1 MKYEVEVTNT
11 RTYTATIEIDAV
23 DEDDATKQAEK
34 IAEADIK
41 RTESMQEQNW
51 TEEDNYAEVVDVT
64 QIDDED

>member
-41 RTESMQEQNW
+41 RTESMQEQTW